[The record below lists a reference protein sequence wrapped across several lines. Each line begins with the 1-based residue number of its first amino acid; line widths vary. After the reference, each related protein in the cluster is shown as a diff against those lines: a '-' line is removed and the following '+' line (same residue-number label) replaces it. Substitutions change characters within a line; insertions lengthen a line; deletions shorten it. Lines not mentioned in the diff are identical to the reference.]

1 MNTRNFG
8 SKSNLNNHMW
18 AVYEII
24 NHFSAYYVQ
33 IDQCKKELCKL
44 QFMENRNHFNIQ
56 FGNYKIQSFGLK
68 GGLKCHINMVHE
80 NNKPILCEKC
90 NQSSGM
96 KNYLK
101 FYIETVD
108 DFQIK
113 RQSVQSH
120 EGCSR
125 KQETISVHTRP
136 RLIWVKK
143 DICKL
148 VIIQFMENR
157 NHFNIQFVNYKI
169 QYFGLKGGLKCHIN
183 IVHEINKPIMCEKC
197 NRSS

>member
-1 MNTRNFG
+1 MF
-8 SKSNLNNHMW
+8 
-18 AVYEII
+18 
-24 NHFSAYYVQ
+24 
-33 IDQCKKELCKL
+33 
-44 QFMENRNHFNIQ
+44 
-56 FGNYKIQSFGLK
+56 
-68 GGLKCHINMVHE
+68 
-80 NNKPILCEKC
+80 EKC
-90 NQSSGM
+90 NQSSEM
-96 KNYLK
+96 KNYFK

-120 EGCSR
+120 EGCSQ

-169 QYFGLKGGLKCHIN
+169 
-183 IVHEINKPIMCEKC
+183 
-197 NRSS
+197 

>member
-1 MNTRNFG
+1 M
-8 SKSNLNNHMW
+8 
-18 AVYEII
+18 
-24 NHFSAYYVQ
+24 
-33 IDQCKKELCKL
+33 
-44 QFMENRNHFNIQ
+44 
-56 FGNYKIQSFGLK
+56 
-68 GGLKCHINMVHE
+68 
-80 NNKPILCEKC
+80 CEKC

-96 KNYLK
+96 KNYFK

-108 DFQIK
+108 ELQIK
-113 RQSVQSH
+113 KQSVQSH

-169 QYFGLKGGLKCHIN
+169 
-183 IVHEINKPIMCEKC
+183 
-197 NRSS
+197 